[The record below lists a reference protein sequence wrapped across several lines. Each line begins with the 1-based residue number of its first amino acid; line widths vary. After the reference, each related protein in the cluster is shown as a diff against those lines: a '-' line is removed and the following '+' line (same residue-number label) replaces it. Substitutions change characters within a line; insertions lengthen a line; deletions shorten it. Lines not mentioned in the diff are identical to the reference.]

1 MKRIQIKDTT
11 LSLCPIGFGTA
22 NAGIA
27 WDNEEAF
34 KMLDLYVSLGG
45 NVIDTAR
52 IYSDW
57 VDGEIGR
64 SERVIG
70 DWIKH
75 RGHHEDLVIISKGG
89 HPPLNEMDK
98 SRLSKEEMTYDL
110 NKSLEALGIECLDI
124 YFYHRDDLNR
134 PVSELIETMQDFVRA
149 GKIKYYG
156 CSNWTTAR
164 MKEAMEY
171 CKEKGYRGF
180 VASQVLYNI
189 ASKEMAPY
197 PDETMVTMDEEM
209 LAFHEESTVLAMPYF
224 SLCSGFFTKLKNG
237 GDVSTSPYYTE
248 KNLEL
253 ASHLNHLAA
262 KYEATLSQI
271 VMGYLTT
278 HKLPMCAL
286 AGASRPEQLIDF
298 MKTLDLTINAKEYDY

>member
-34 KMLDLYVSLGG
+34 KMLDLYVELGG

-57 VDGEIGR
+57 VAGEIGR

-70 DWIKH
+70 DWLKH

-89 HPPLNEMDK
+89 HPPLNEMNT

-110 NKSLEALGIECLDI
+110 NKSLEALGIDCLDI

-134 PVSELIETMQDFVRA
+134 PVAELIETMQDFVRA

-164 MKEAMEY
+164 IKEAMDY

-180 VASQVLYNI
+180 VANQALYNV
-189 ASKEMAPY
+189 ASNTMAPY

-209 LAFHEESTVLAMPYF
+209 LAFHKESNVLAMPYF
-224 SLCSGFFTKLKNG
+224 SLCSGFFTKLNNG
-237 GDVSTSPYYTE
+237 VDVSQSPYYTE
-248 KNLEL
+248 ENLRL
-253 ASHLNHLAA
+253 AHHLNHLAT
-262 KYEATLSQI
+262 KYDATLSQI
-271 VMGYLTT
+271 IMGYLTT
-278 HKLPMCAL
+278 QTLPMCTL
-286 AGASRPEQLIDF
+286 AGASRPEQLMDF
-298 MKTLDLTINAKEYDY
+298 MKTLDLPIDAKDYY

>member
-34 KMLDLYVSLGG
+34 KMLDLYVELGG

-57 VDGEIGR
+57 VAGEIGR

-70 DWIKH
+70 DWLKH

-89 HPPLNEMDK
+89 HPPLNEMNT

-110 NKSLEALGIECLDI
+110 NKSLEALGIDCLDI

-134 PVSELIETMQDFVRA
+134 PVAELIETMQDFVRA

-164 MKEAMEY
+164 IKEAMDY

-180 VASQVLYNI
+180 VANQALYNV
-189 ASKEMAPY
+189 ASNTMAPY

-209 LAFHEESTVLAMPYF
+209 LAFHKESNVLAMPYF
-224 SLCSGFFTKLKNG
+224 SLCSGFFTKLNNG
-237 GDVSTSPYYTE
+237 VDVSQSPYYTE
-248 KNLEL
+248 ENLRL
-253 ASHLNHLAA
+253 AHHLNHLAT
-262 KYEATLSQI
+262 KYDATLSQI
-271 VMGYLTT
+271 IMGYLTT
-278 HKLPMCAL
+278 QTLPMCAL
-286 AGASRPEQLIDF
+286 AGASLPEQLMDF
-298 MKTLDLTINAKEYDY
+298 MKTLDLPIDAKDYY